1 MKALSLRL
9 KTLLFL
15 MLFVSAFPL
24 YSSAAKTAEEIQNE
38 IDAIDI
44 QIKYLKIKVD
54 SQKKKSQNLEKRI
67 KKNLRKG
74 CCCSYDSNTLS

>member
-1 MKALSLRL
+1 MNNIFLRL
-9 KTLLFL
+9 KNLF
-15 MLFVSAFPL
+15 FIAFLILTIPQ
-24 YSSAAKTAEEIQNE
+24 YSFAAKTAEEIQNE

-67 KKNLRKG
+67 KEKKQEIKDQPGILA
-74 CCCSYDSNTLS
+74 